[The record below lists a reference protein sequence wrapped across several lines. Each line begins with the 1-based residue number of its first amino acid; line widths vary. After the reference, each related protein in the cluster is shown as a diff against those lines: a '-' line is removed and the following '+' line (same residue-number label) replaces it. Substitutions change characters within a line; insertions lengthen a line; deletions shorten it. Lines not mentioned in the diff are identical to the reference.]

1 MTGRLDASG
10 LDILLS
16 RVSIS
21 ALVEPAP
28 SGAELERILEA
39 GLRAPDHGRLA
50 PWRYVLIRG
59 DARTALADVIE
70 AALRARDPGATPPM
84 IEKQRG
90 KILRAPL
97 VIALGA
103 RIRSDHKVPPSEQML
118 SVAAGAMNL
127 LNAIHA
133 LGFGAIWVTG
143 ANAYDPS
150 VAAALGL
157 HAPDSLAGFL
167 FVGTAAEAARAPVR
181 PELSGHV
188 VEWTGPVER
197 ADQLNPVA

>member
-1 MTGRLDASG
+1 MLDGPG

-16 RVSIS
+16 RVSVS

-50 PWRYVLIRG
+50 PWRYVLVRG
-59 DARTALADVIE
+59 DARARLADVIE
-70 AALRARDPGATPPM
+70 AALRARDPGATPPL

-90 KILRAPL
+90 KFLRAPL

-103 RIRSDHKVPPSEQML
+103 HLRTGHKVPTSEQML
-118 SVAAGAMNL
+118 SVAAGTMNL

-150 VAAALGL
+150 VAAALGF
-157 HAPDSLAGFL
+157 HAPDCLAGFL
-167 FVGTAAEAARAPVR
+167 FVGTPAEVARAPAR
-181 PELSGHV
+181 PDLSGHV
-188 VEWTGPVER
+188 VEWTGPAAQATER
-197 ADQLNPVA
+197 LSPGV